1 MGLLFYCS
9 HAALCA
15 QTVASFPN
23 FRMTNFIM
31 TNERGLLLAAYTPSP
46 SSCSPSSSPSLL
58 FLLLFFLPLLPPPL
72 LSLSEGTRRMLGY
85 ALSRRRVEGKVGEGG
100 GQGEGDRGA
109 GLLGGGGGWGG
120 GGGEEG
126 QHFLFPG
133 KVFGAQKA

>member
-1 MGLLFYCS
+1 MRCRGGGS
-9 HAALCA
+9 
-15 QTVASFPN
+15 
-23 FRMTNFIM
+23 RGKW
-31 TNERGLLLAAYTPSP
+31 ER
-46 SSCSPSSSPSLL
+46 
-58 FLLLFFLPLLPPPL
+58 
-72 LSLSEGTRRMLGY
+72 
-85 ALSRRRVEGKVGEGG
+85 G